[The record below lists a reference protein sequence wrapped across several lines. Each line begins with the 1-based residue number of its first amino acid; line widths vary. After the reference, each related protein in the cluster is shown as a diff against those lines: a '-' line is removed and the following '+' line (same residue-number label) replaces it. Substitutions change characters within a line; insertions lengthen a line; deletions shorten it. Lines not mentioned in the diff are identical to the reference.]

1 MYLPGRPVF
10 SDMFIKQEQHE
21 AQQQQLIEVRDS
33 SHTNSGQIGVFNS
46 QSNLYVQI
54 SSQEYNK
61 ICVCIGIKQIWI
73 KYKDGCH
80 IGLFITLV
88 PNVLI

>member
-1 MYLPGRPVF
+1 
-10 SDMFIKQEQHE
+10 MFIKQEQHE

-54 SSQEYNK
+54 SSQEYKKNLCLYRYKTNLDK
-61 ICVCIGIKQIWI
+61 IQGWMSHWAVYYTSTQC
-73 KYKDGCH
+73 
-80 IGLFITLV
+80 FNITITYALA
-88 PNVLI
+88 